1 MGVGIHLDDLASP
14 AGNYLSSASHSS
26 YFRESFM
33 KRGKSPRDRYV
44 ESDKSSLEDEK
55 ELARLLRIFSGR
67 ASVSDWEPLVGKE
80 DRQQR
85 S

>member
-1 MGVGIHLDDLASP
+1 MAKRSKPSRTELSEEPSP
-14 AGNYLSSASHSS
+14 
-26 YFRESFM
+26 
-33 KRGKSPRDRYV
+33 
-44 ESDKSSLEDEK
+44 EDEK

-67 ASVSDWEPLVGKE
+67 ASVSDWEPKE